1 MGILGVSLSGGPRPV
16 EFMNSEGVGAKKA
29 LRIFFNC
36 QKYVKQFSFDISYNL
51 YKNPVKKI

>member
-1 MGILGVSLSGGPRPV
+1 MGILGVSLSGGPKPV

-36 QKYVKQFSFDISYNL
+36 QKYVKQF
-51 YKNPVKKI
+51 